1 MAQNKKVPV
10 VEELFAWTEG
20 EANLIGTKCVSCGT
34 YYFPKSISC
43 RNPNCNEKKVKEIG
57 FSSKGKLYTYTIQYY
72 PPPPPFRMEP
82 FAPYAI
88 GLVEFPEGVRVAG
101 QLTGCDFSDIKIGM
115 EVMTVVEKLY
125 LDDEGNEVV
134 SYKFK
139 PIG

>member
-1 MAQNKKVPV
+1 MAQKKKVPV

-72 PPPPPFRMEP
+72 PPPPPSPDHSALQKIPKQNFHDSENYLTTHSST
-82 FAPYAI
+82 PYPYFTLI
-88 GLVEFPEGVRVAG
+88 P
-101 QLTGCDFSDIKIGM
+101 
-115 EVMTVVEKLY
+115 
-125 LDDEGNEVV
+125 
-134 SYKFK
+134 
-139 PIG
+139 